1 MENLSTILLGMIQG
15 ATEFLPISSSAH
27 LVIAQAL
34 LDVQSPGLLVEVVLH
49 LGTLVSVL
57 IYFRRDL
64 MQLAGGFFRAGNDGT
79 ASRREVGYLVLAT
92 VPAVVVALTLGDAV
106 EAAFDNV
113 ALTGW
118 MLLVTAVVLASTRWS
133 VFREAAGMSWAIAL
147 IIGTAQA
154 LAIMPGISRAG
165 ITIAAGLWLGLGG
178 KASARFA
185 FLMAIPAILGAG
197 IFKLMDV
204 MEGAAPSIPG
214 LMPGFLVAALVGYV
228 VIAWLMNIL
237 RKGQMHFFAGYTL
250 LVGLMVIFWL

>member
-1 MENLSTILLGMIQG
+1 MESLSSILLGMIQG

-27 LVIAQAL
+27 LVIAQTV
-34 LDVQSPGLLVEVVLH
+34 LDVQSPGLLVEIVLH

-79 ASRREVGYLVLAT
+79 ASRREIGYLALAT
-92 VPAVVVALTLGDAV
+92 VPAVVVALTLGEAV

-113 ALTGW
+113 AITGW
-118 MLLVTAVVLASTRWS
+118 MLLVTTVVLASTRWS
-133 VFREAAGMSWAIAL
+133 VSGGAGMSWVIAL
-147 IIGTAQA
+147 VMGMAQA

-165 ITIAAGLWLGLGG
+165 ITIAAGMWFGLGG
-178 KASARFA
+178 KTSARFA

-197 IFKLMDV
+197 IFKLLDV

-214 LMPGFLVAALVGYV
+214 LMSGFLAAALVGYV